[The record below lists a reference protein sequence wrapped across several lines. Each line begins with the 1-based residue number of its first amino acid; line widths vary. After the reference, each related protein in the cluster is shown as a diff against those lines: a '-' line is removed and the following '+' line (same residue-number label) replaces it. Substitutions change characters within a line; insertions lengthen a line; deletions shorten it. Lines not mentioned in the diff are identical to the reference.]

1 MMKTLS
7 ITVPIAML
15 VGFTGTLLTL
25 FGPNTL
31 QAQYLKFAI
40 MVALFLVI
48 MVGCYWI
55 VVAPGASNAR
65 RRESPSGREAE
76 EGVLLLLVSREGLQE
91 MSSSSPL
98 FTRTPERVY
107 PRSRTSALRLSTK
120 LSSGE

>member
-40 MVALFLVI
+40 MVVLFLVI
-48 MVGCYWI
+48 MVGCYWFL
-55 VVAPGASNAR
+55 VVPNASSAR
-65 RRESPSGREAE
+65 RGENPSGREAE
-76 EGVLLLLVSREGLQE
+76 GGGSA
-91 MSSSSPL
+91 P
-98 FTRTPERVY
+98 
-107 PRSRTSALRLSTK
+107 PRQP
-120 LSSGE
+120 